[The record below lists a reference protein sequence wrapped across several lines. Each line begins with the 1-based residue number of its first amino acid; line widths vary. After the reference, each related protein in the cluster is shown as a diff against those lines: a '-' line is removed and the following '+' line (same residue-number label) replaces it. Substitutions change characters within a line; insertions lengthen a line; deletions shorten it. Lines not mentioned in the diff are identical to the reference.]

1 MRQKREQKTKADLTK
16 PLDIKAVSVD
26 DGTCF
31 GKEWDMADRECQ
43 YCADNEVCGILFSKQ
58 LKNQVAK
65 VEAENPKFLD
75 YSDFDS
81 LDEDVVESKV
91 NGMTTQELFDFIKT
105 NAATED
111 DVAVVEWIKRF
122 VKSRENVS
130 IKNGIVCVS

>member
-1 MRQKREQKTKADLTK
+1 MRQKKETRTKADLSK
-16 PLDIKAVSVD
+16 PLNIEAVATD

-58 LKNQVAK
+58 LKTTVKAIEEK
-65 VEAENPKFLD
+65 NPTFLD

-81 LDEDVVESKV
+81 LDEDTVISKI
-91 NGMTTQELFDFIKT
+91 NGMTSQELFDFIKT
-105 NAATED
+105 NANTED
-111 DVAVVEWIKRF
+111 DVAVVEWIKRL

-130 IKNGIVCVS
+130 IKNGVVCVV